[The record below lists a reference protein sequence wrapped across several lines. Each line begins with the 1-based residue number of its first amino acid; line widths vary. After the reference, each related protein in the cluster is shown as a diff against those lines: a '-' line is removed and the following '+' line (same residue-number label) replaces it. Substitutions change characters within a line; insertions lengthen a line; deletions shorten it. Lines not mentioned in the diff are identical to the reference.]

1 MILSLQHRILFA
13 LSLALILGCCVP
25 HRLHCQASGLSAQR
39 LPYVVPTPG
48 LPVIPELHTDM
59 TLEAFIGYVY
69 LDSLARTIGIESAVA
84 SPDNMTIHDLKAISR
99 YIYGMGDYDP
109 VLLLRH
115 FTSTLDSS
123 FPNERYASYP
133 ANTYY
138 NILRVI
144 DQRKNEFGRDNAL
157 LVISSYILY
166 VRATATAT
174 GMDSSFPRPTGWT
187 NITCDIVET
196 FKGKVP
202 PNNNCTPQAL
212 IDGKTE
218 NILASPGCVVYG
230 QLYDEYRPHLD
241 YIPKIGD
248 EYIICLFL
256 SPSFEH
262 GAQLEPFNEN
272 VFRIVDGKVEDPD
285 NVWGLGVSPSLADF
299 RKNLLDTINEIKN
312 WTW

>member
-1 MILSLQHRILFA
+1 MSSTIPSSYTIKVTPMILPRNRRMLFT
-13 LSLALILGCCVP
+13 LLLALITGYLSS
-25 HRLHCQASGLSAQR
+25 HESYSQTSGLSPQR
-39 LPYVVPTPG
+39 LDYVAPTPG

-69 LDSLARTIGIESAVA
+69 LDSLARTIGIETAVA

-99 YIYGMGDYDP
+99 YIYGMGDYNP

-144 DQRKNEFGRDNAL
+144 DQRRNEFGKGNAL
-157 LVISSYILY
+157 LVISSYVLH
-166 VRATATAT
+166 VRATATVT
-174 GMDSSFPRPTGWT
+174 GNDTSFGKPKPWT
-187 NITCDIVET
+187 NVACDIVET

-212 IDGKTE
+212 TNGKTE
-218 NILASPGCVVYG
+218 GTLASPGCVVYG
-230 QLYDEYRPHLD
+230 QSYDEYRPD
-241 YIPKIGD
+241 RKYIPQIGD
-248 EYIICLFL
+248 EYI
-256 SPSFEH
+256 
-262 GAQLEPFNEN
+262 
-272 VFRIVDGKVEDPD
+272 V
-285 NVWGLGVSPSLADF
+285 
-299 RKNLLDTINEIKN
+299 
-312 WTW
+312 